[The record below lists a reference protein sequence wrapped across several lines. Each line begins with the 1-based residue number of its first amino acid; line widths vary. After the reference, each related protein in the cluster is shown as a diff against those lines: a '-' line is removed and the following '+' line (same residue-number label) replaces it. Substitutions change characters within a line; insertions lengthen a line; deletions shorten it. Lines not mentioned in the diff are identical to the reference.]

1 MEIDE
6 RFNVP
11 APIAKVW
18 DFIIDPAK
26 MGACVPG
33 FVSATKIDDRNYE
46 AVVAI
51 RIGII
56 KLKMKAMTK
65 FVEFDPP
72 RHLKTSGDGHDW
84 LKAGQF
90 HQDSTID
97 LKELSPSETEIHYTA
112 NVRVV
117 GKLATFGEKMMRL
130 TAGKM
135 GEEVARNIQQA
146 ITKEQ

>member
-6 RFNVP
+6 KFTVP
-11 APIAKVW
+11 APIRKVW
-18 DFIIDPAK
+18 EFIIDPGK
-26 MGACVPG
+26 MGPCVPG
-33 FVSATKIDDRNYE
+33 FVSAKQLDDKTYE
-46 AVVAI
+46 AVV
-51 RIGII
+51 GVKVGFF
-56 KLKMKAMTK
+56 KLKMKSVTK
-65 FVEFDPP
+65 FVEFEPP

-97 LKELSPSETEIHYTA
+97 LREISPRETEVHYTA

-117 GKLATFGEKMMRL
+117 GKLATFGEKMMRM

-135 GEEVARNIQQA
+135 GEEVAKNIQKA
-146 ITKEQ
+146 IQMET